1 MVQEKISNELNPSTD
16 IYKTIRGQI
25 EHYDNAINQRVI
37 WLSIGQS
44 FFFGVY
50 GTLVSIKA
58 PTPDLVAKQRMLALL
73 FPIAAFLTAV
83 FSLFDVIATL
93 IYLKRLRR
101 YYEDATKNKD
111 VDQLYPPVYGR
122 PSDRIFQHVSPV
134 LIPTVFILTWA
145 YLLLYDYRLL

>member
-1 MVQEKISNELNPSTD
+1 MEQEKTSSELTPSSD
-16 IYKTIRGQI
+16 IYKTVRGQI

-58 PTPDLVAKQRMLALL
+58 PTPQLVAKQSVLAVL

-83 FSLFDVIATL
+83 FSLFDVVATL
-93 IYLKRLRR
+93 IYLRRLRR
-101 YYEDATKNKD
+101 YYENATENKD
-111 VDQLYPPVYGR
+111 VDSIYPPVYGR

>member
-122 PSDRIFQHVSPV
+122 PSDRIFQQVSPV